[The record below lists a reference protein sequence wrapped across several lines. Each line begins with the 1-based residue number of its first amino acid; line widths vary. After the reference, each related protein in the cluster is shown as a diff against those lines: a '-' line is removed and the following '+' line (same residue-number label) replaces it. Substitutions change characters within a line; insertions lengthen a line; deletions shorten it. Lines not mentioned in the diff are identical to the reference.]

1 MTAITD
7 YGSLSYDEIRPANNT
22 WNADKGM
29 GRIYTYNGSYADRVL
44 LRGGSCNNG
53 SYAGSFAMLTNWST
67 GSQNDYVGFRC
78 AR

>member
-44 LRGGSCNNG
+44 LRGG
-53 SYAGSFAMLTNWST
+53 L
-67 GSQNDYVGFRC
+67 
-78 AR
+78 